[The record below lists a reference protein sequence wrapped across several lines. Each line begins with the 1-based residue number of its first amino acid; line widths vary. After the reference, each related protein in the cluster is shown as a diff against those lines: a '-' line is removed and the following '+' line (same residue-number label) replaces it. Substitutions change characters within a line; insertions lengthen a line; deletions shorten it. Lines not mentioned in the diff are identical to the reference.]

1 MPIVVTPTLYE
12 SDDYIDSI
20 TPKSVDNIEIYKEQ
34 TFMVFGKELDLKS
47 LYIYTLGM
55 IITVIIWNS
64 LGLFALMANNHF
76 IIYLFVG
83 LMVSFIFQVY
93 TSSLFA
99 GSLALEQSKLTT
111 VQQINSA
118 LVGSIIIYLIFINY
132 HYVIDQKLQLVG
144 MVILV
149 NSLLSSMYIVVKMSG
164 NSLRTLRKV
173 KQTLVN
179 INLVLFSTLVYLSIG
194 RGMRRQQ

>member
-20 TPKSVDNIEIYKEQ
+20 TPKSVDNIEVYKEK

-47 LYIYTLGM
+47 LYIYTLAILTS
-55 IITVIIWNS
+55 IILWKS
-64 LGLFALMANNHF
+64 LTLFSLMESNHF
-76 IIYLFVG
+76 IVYLFVG
-83 LMVSFIFQVY
+83 LLLSFIFQIF
-93 TSSLFA
+93 TSSLYA

-132 HYVIDQKLQLVG
+132 HYVIDPKLQTIG
-144 MVILV
+144 MVILI
-149 NSLLSSMYIVVKMSG
+149 NSLISSMYIVVKMSG
-164 NSLRTLRKV
+164 NSLRTLRKI
-173 KQTLVN
+173 KQSLVN
-179 INLVLFSTLVYLSIG
+179 INLILFSTLVYLSIV
-194 RGMRRQQ
+194 RGERRQH